1 MTIKE
6 KIIQYLKYKELTP
19 TKAERE
25 LNWGVGA
32 FTKAKSIT
40 VDRAKEFL
48 LLYSDLS
55 AEWLFRGKGEMIQKD
70 SSSSYID
77 DATTAIK
84 EKINQR
90 IREFIDSLGV
100 SDNQFAKS
108 IGITQSVIASM
119 FSRNTEPSSK
129 VIVSILNAYANLSAE
144 WLMTGKGEMLQK
156 NFSQTNAD
164 ASLQQIYDSVLKGK
178 DNEIK
183 KLEAEINMLKGEN
196 RLLRELAGIE
206 EGKNKSETKTA

>member
-1 MTIKE
+1 ME
-6 KIIQYLKYKELTP
+6 K
-19 TKAERE
+19 
-25 LNWGVGA
+25 
-32 FTKAKSIT
+32 S
-40 VDRAKEFL
+40 
-48 LLYSDLS
+48 
-55 AEWLFRGKGEMIQKD
+55 
-70 SSSSYID
+70 
-77 DATTAIK
+77 
-84 EKINQR
+84 INQR
-90 IREFIDSLGV
+90 VREFIDSLGV

-144 WLMTGKGEMLQK
+144 WLMTGKGEMLQKDSSSSYVDDATTAIKEKIIQYLKYKGITPTKAERELNWGVGAFTKAKSITVDRAKEFLLLYSDLSAEWLLRGEGEMLQK

>member
-1 MTIKE
+1 ME
-6 KIIQYLKYKELTP
+6 K
-19 TKAERE
+19 
-25 LNWGVGA
+25 
-32 FTKAKSIT
+32 S
-40 VDRAKEFL
+40 
-48 LLYSDLS
+48 
-55 AEWLFRGKGEMIQKD
+55 
-70 SSSSYID
+70 
-77 DATTAIK
+77 
-84 EKINQR
+84 INQR
-90 IREFIDSLGV
+90 VREFIDSLGV

-156 NFSQTNAD
+156 DSSSSYVDNATTAIKEKIIQYLKYKEITPTKAERELNWGVGAFTKAKSITVDRAKEFLLLYSDLSAEWLFRGKGEMIQKNFSQTNAD